1 MNMLVPCLS
10 VFMSM
15 VHISMQ
21 ASPHWANPVLQEGY
35 GNYRQYILVKKNATC
50 SLKESSC
57 IKFDTR
63 DAEM

>member
-35 GNYRQYILVKKNATC
+35 GNYYIYRQCILVKKKKKKKKSNRVAV
-50 SLKESSC
+50 
-57 IKFDTR
+57 R